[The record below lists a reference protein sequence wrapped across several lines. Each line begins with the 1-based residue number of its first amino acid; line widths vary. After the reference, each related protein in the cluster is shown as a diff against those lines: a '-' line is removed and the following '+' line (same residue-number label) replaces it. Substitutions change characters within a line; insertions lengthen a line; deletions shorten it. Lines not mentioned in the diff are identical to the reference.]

1 MEDTAEENI
10 WTEAQRDKRM
20 ENTERVSYLDIVK
33 RFSII
38 VIEVPEED
46 RER

>member
-1 MEDTAEENI
+1 MADTSKENI

-20 ENTERVSYLDIVK
+20 ENTKRVCHILEIVK

-38 VIEVPEED
+38 AIEVPKED
-46 RER
+46 